1 MTYKTFPITNE
12 KASKITRIS
21 ALLESLRAKVK
32 NYAVIDRQGQVV
44 GEVQDLII
52 DGNRQLN
59 FVVSDSDNQV
69 KDQLFLLS
77 SKVVEKIDSQI
88 KQIFINVD
96 KSQIEQI
103 EYLPEYI
110 QRESQVSEMEQNS
123 NTPEANT
130 QDSALNSAVA
140 NATDIHIDSV
150 EEIIRLLG
158 ERLVIDRTK
167 RKIGEVIVRKE
178 IETEI
183 VQVPI
188 RREKLIVEQVSPE
201 RKQLAEIDLG
211 QEQISGIDLT
221 QAQTPEGVSEGE
233 TAAFANF
240 DGGLTVSG
248 EFSSPKIASLLLNAI
263 ALERNHGCKAVR
275 VTILVEDEEHQKTYQ
290 EWFAR
295 TSKE

>member
-1 MTYKTFPITNE
+1 MTYKTFPINNE

-21 ALLESLRAKVK
+21 ALLETLRAKVK

-77 SKVVEKIDSQI
+77 SKLVEKIDSQI

-130 QDSALNSAVA
+130 QDSGNIAGVT

-211 QEQISGIDLT
+211 QEEISGIDLT
-221 QAQTPEGVSEGE
+221 QAQTPEGVTEGE
-233 TAAFANF
+233 TPALANF

-263 ALERNHGCKAVR
+263 ALERNHGCKAVQ
-275 VTILVEDEEHQKTYQ
+275 VTILVEDQEHQKTYQ

-295 TSKE
+295 TAKQ

>member
-1 MTYKTFPITNE
+1 MTYRTFPISNE

-32 NYAVIDRQGQVV
+32 NYAVIDRQGQVI

-59 FVVSDSDNQV
+59 FLISDSHN

-77 SKVVEKIDSQI
+77 SKLVEKIDSQI
-88 KQIFINVD
+88 KQILINVD

-110 QRESQVSEMEQNS
+110 QRESQVSEMEQNL
-123 NTPEANT
+123 NALEANT
-130 QDSALNSAVA
+130 QEGIIAGVA
-140 NATDIHIDSV
+140 NATNSEIDSV

-158 ERLVIDRTK
+158 ERLVIDRAK
-167 RKIGEVIVRKE
+167 RKVGEVIVRKE
-178 IETEI
+178 IETQI

-201 RKQLAEIDLG
+201 RKQLAQIDLG
-211 QEQISGIDLT
+211 QEEISGIDLT
-221 QAQTPEGVSEGE
+221 QAQTPEGVNVGE
-233 TAAFANF
+233 TLAFTNF

-295 TSKE
+295 TAKE

>member
-1 MTYKTFPITNE
+1 MTYKTFPRSNE
-12 KASKITRIS
+12 KVSKIARIS

-32 NYAVIDRQGQVV
+32 NYAVIDKQGQVL
-44 GEVQDLII
+44 GEVRDLII
-52 DGNRQLN
+52 DSNRQLN
-59 FVVSDSDNQV
+59 FVGFDSGSQV
-69 KDQLFLLS
+69 KGRFFLLS
-77 SKVVEKIDSQI
+77 SKLVEKIDSQV

-110 QRESQVSEMEQNS
+110 QKESQISEMEQNLNAPEP
-123 NTPEANT
+123 NTE
-130 QDSALNSAVA
+130 DSALIAAVA
-140 NATDIHIDSV
+140 NATNTQIDSV
-150 EEIIRLLG
+150 EDIIRLLG

-167 RKIGEVIVRKE
+167 RKVGEVIIRKE
-178 IETEI
+178 IETQI

-201 RKQLAEIDLG
+201 RKQLAEIVLG
-211 QEQISGIDLT
+211 QEDISGIDLT
-221 QAQTPEGVSEGE
+221 QAQTPASVSEGE
-233 TAAFANF
+233 TPAFANF

-263 ALERNHGCKAVR
+263 ALERNNGCKAVR
-275 VTILVEDEEHQKTYQ
+275 VTILVENEEHQKTYQ

>member
-1 MTYKTFPITNE
+1 MTYKTFPISNE

-44 GEVQDLII
+44 GEVRDLII

-59 FVVSDSDNQV
+59 FVVFGSDSQV
-69 KDQLFLLS
+69 KDEFFLLS
-77 SKVVEKIDSQI
+77 SKLVEKIDSQI

-96 KSQIEQI
+96 QSQIEQI

-110 QRESQVSEMEQNS
+110 QTESQVSEMEQNS
-123 NTPEANT
+123 NAPELNT
-130 QDSALNSAVA
+130 QDSAIIAEVA
-140 NATDIHIDSV
+140 NATNGEIDSV

-167 RKIGEVIVRKE
+167 RKVGEVIVRKE
-178 IETEI
+178 IETQI

-188 RREKLIVEQVSPE
+188 RREKLTIEQVSPE

-211 QEQISGIDLT
+211 QEEISGIDLT
-221 QAQTPEGVSEGE
+221 QAQTPEGVAEGE
-233 TAAFANF
+233 TSAFANF
-240 DGGLTVSG
+240 NGGLTVGG

-295 TSKE
+295 TAKE

>member
-1 MTYKTFPITNE
+1 MTYRTFPISNE

-32 NYAVIDRQGQVV
+32 NYAVIDRQGQVI

-59 FVVSDSDNQV
+59 FLISDSHN

-77 SKVVEKIDSQI
+77 SKLVEKIDSQI
-88 KQIFINVD
+88 KQIIINVD

-110 QRESQVSEMEQNS
+110 QRESQVSEMEQNL
-123 NTPEANT
+123 NALEANT
-130 QDSALNSAVA
+130 QEGIIAGVA
-140 NATDIHIDSV
+140 NATNSEIDSV

-158 ERLVIDRTK
+158 ERLVIDRAK
-167 RKIGEVIVRKE
+167 RKVGEVIVRKE
-178 IETEI
+178 IETQI

-201 RKQLAEIDLG
+201 RKQLAQIDLG
-211 QEQISGIDLT
+211 QEEISGIDLT
-221 QAQTPEGVSEGE
+221 QAQTPEGVNVGE
-233 TAAFANF
+233 TLAFTNF

-295 TSKE
+295 TAKE